1 MIKRFSMALLSIVLS
16 LSACEA
22 AMAQASETAKVK
34 DAEFNAPSAWEEF
47 ESTFRLFY
55 AYLDK
60 RQIEAEEWFSITKKS
75 ALKTQSPD
83 AFRDVV
89 RRASYLFTDPH
100 IIVGPL
106 TPEDYN
112 VFPTA
117 SDLIARKDAD
127 RFIIDHVRLGSPAAK
142 AGILPG
148 WEVKSIDGLSP
159 DTVLSNIMSGLPFS
173 LSQEQESYLIT
184 LALNGRRS
192 GERNLEFLG
201 AETTHKLSLLSPREF
216 AVELSRKPA
225 LSTEVIE
232 NFAVIKVNNS
242 LGDNDLI
249 ALFDEAIIN
258 ARGKDGLILDLR
270 NTPSGG
276 NTEVGRSLI
285 GHFVSEERPY
295 QIHEI
300 PSLEREFSVPRK
312 FIELVQPRAP
322 YLPAENVGVLSGP
335 WTGSMGEGIT
345 IGLDGAAGVT
355 VIASDMGDLLGGLS
369 NRYLER
375 SGMNLDLGTEYLTHI
390 DGTPREDFIADI
402 SPNRVDVGQNGQDI
416 GLALAIKELK
426 SR

>member
-1 MIKRFSMALLSIVLS
+1 
-16 LSACEA
+16 
-22 AMAQASETAKVK
+22 MAQAPESAKVK
-34 DAEFNAPSAWEEF
+34 DPEFSAPSAWEEF
-47 ESTFRLFY
+47 ESRFRLFY

-60 RQIEAEEWFSITKKS
+60 REIEAEEWFSITKKS
-75 ALKTQSPD
+75 AIETQSPE
-83 AFRDVV
+83 AFRDVI

-106 TPEDYN
+106 TPKDYN

-127 RFIIDHVRLGSPAAK
+127 RFVIDHVRLGSPAAK

-159 DTVLSNIMSGLPFS
+159 ETVLSNMMSGLPFS

-184 LALNGRRS
+184 LALNGRRK
-192 GERNLEFLG
+192 GERNLELIG
-201 AETTHKLSLLSPREF
+201 ADKTHSLSLLSPRDF
-216 AVELSRKPA
+216 AAELSDKPA

-249 ALFDEAIIN
+249 ALFDEAIKN
-258 ARGKDGLILDLR
+258 ARGKDGIILDLR

-285 GHFVSEERPY
+285 GHFISEERPY
-295 QIHEI
+295 QVHEI
-300 PSLEREFSVPRK
+300 PSLEREFTVPRK
-312 FIELVQPRAP
+312 FIEIVQPRPP
-322 YLPAENVGVLSGP
+322 YFPAENIVVLSGP

-345 IGLDGAAGVT
+345 IGLDGAAGVSI
-355 VIASDMGDLLGGLS
+355 IASDMGDLLGGLS

-375 SGMNLDLGTEYLTHI
+375 SDMYLDLGTEYLTHI
-390 DGTPREDFIADI
+390 NGTPREDFVAGH
-402 SPNRVDVGQNGQDI
+402 SPERVDTGLNGEDI
-416 GLALAIKELK
+416 GLALAIEELK

>member
-1 MIKRFSMALLSIVLS
+1 
-16 LSACEA
+16 
-22 AMAQASETAKVK
+22 MAQASETAKVE
-34 DAEFNAPSAWEEF
+34 DAEFSASSAWEEF

-60 RQIEAEEWFSITKKS
+60 REIDAEEWFSITKKS
-75 ALKTQSPD
+75 ALKTQSPE

-89 RRASYLFTDPH
+89 RRATYLFTDPH

-106 TPEDYN
+106 TPDNYN

-117 SDLIARKDAD
+117 SDLIVRKEGD
-127 RFIIDHVRLGSPAAK
+127 RFVIDHVRLGSPAAK
-142 AGILPG
+142 AGILPD

-159 DTVLSNIMSGLPFS
+159 QTILSNMMSGLLFS

-192 GERNLEFLG
+192 GERNLELIG
-201 AETTHKLSLLSPREF
+201 PDKTHNLSLLSPREF
-216 AVELSRKPA
+216 AAERQSEPA
-225 LSTEVIE
+225 LATEFVDNLAI
-232 NFAVIKVNNS
+232 IRVNNS
-242 LGDNDLI
+242 LGNNNLI
-249 ALFDEAIIN
+249 ILLDKAIEKV
-258 ARGKDGLILDLR
+258 RGKEGVILDLR

-285 GHFVSEERPY
+285 GHFISEERPY

-322 YLPAENVGVLSGP
+322 YFPAENVVVLSGP

-369 NRYLER
+369 NRYLES

-390 DGTPREDFIADI
+390 DGTPREDFVADI
-402 SPNRVDVGQNGQDI
+402 SPNRVDVGRNGQDI